1 MLRLLLVILMLVAT
15 TAVARP
21 AEPAQLEILR
31 TVDGGDQAMLYRP
44 WAVCFAPDGGFFV
57 LNAGDC
63 RVLRFDADWRFVRAF
78 GRQGSGPGEFT
89 NPTGMLRRGDALW
102 VFEMMRVTV
111 FGLDGEYRRTL
122 TSRVEMHAPLLTDRG
137 LLVRLGSS
145 DRLAALLDDQ
155 LGLVEK
161 LGPACPTDGD
171 WATRYRACGFVRALA
186 HPDHLALML
195 NPYDGHLWALDTGG
209 RVARELDLVDRGG
222 TSRVRQ
228 QDDDS
233 VSMSFTLVMG
243 PGGVD
248 RHGRLWTAPLPPDP
262 GGERAQTLVVRGRD
276 LAPLAEFTLPQ
287 GVHAFEVF
295 HAPGGELVLTD
306 AEASLIHVAAYPGG
320 LGARPAVSP

>member
-1 MLRLLLVILMLVAT
+1 MPRLLLVIPLLAAAV
-15 TAVARP
+15 TAARP
-21 AEPAQLEILR
+21 APPAQLEILR

-44 WAVCFAPDGGFFV
+44 WAVCFGPDGGFFV

-63 RVLRFDADWRFVRAF
+63 RVLRFDADWRFVGSF

-122 TSRVEMHAPLLTDRG
+122 TSRVEMHEPLLTDRG

-155 LGLVEK
+155 LGLITK
-161 LGPACPTDGD
+161 LGPECPTDAD
-171 WATRYRACGFVRALA
+171 WAVRYRACGFVRALP
-186 HPDHLALML
+186 HPDHLALLL
-195 NPYDGHLWALDTGG
+195 NPYDGHLWALDRGG

-222 TSRVRQ
+222 TSRVRRE
-228 QDDDS
+228 DDDS

-243 PGGVD
+243 AGGVD
-248 RHGRLWTAPLPPDP
+248 RHGRLWTTPLPPDP
-262 GGERAQTLVVRGRD
+262 ASDAAQRLVVRGRD
-276 LAPLAEFTLPQ
+276 LAPVAEFTLPQ
-287 GVHAFEVF
+287 GANGYEVF
-295 HAPGGELVLTD
+295 HAPGGELVITD
-306 AEASLIHVAAYPGG
+306 AEASLIHVCAYPAS
-320 LGARPAVSP
+320 LPAE